1 MMFNGLV
8 LWFKDVQAIISP
20 TYQGRPGRFS
30 LLPPIQTDE
39 IVTIALSG
47 NQKVTFGFGWV
58 LEDVTSLGSP
68 GEMGTA
74 SDMGMYGDVWPFSL
88 QFSHLVAAA
97 QLLQ

>member
-68 GEMGTA
+68 GEKGTA